1 MDFEE
6 ITIIYDEATAITSEG
21 PSSQSA
27 TLRLYDIFIPLL
39 GFFIISLNLLVVI
52 SSGLLL
58 QKRKFHYVSV
68 SPFPL
73 GLIKADLVDGDPIV
87 PSTTKNFPAQLFT
100 LAISMCSRSTAE
112 KHVSLPGQRRI
123 IRFADWCCRAV
134 RLVLSQIHPIGCFV
148 RCSTG

>member
-6 ITIIYDEATAITSEG
+6 ITIIYDEATAITTEG

-27 TLRLYDIFIPLL
+27 TLRLYDVFIPLL

-68 SPFPL
+68 STFPL
-73 GLIKADLVDGDPIV
+73 GLIKAGLVYSDPIV
-87 PSTTKNFPAQLFT
+87 PSTRKFSSAAFHSRTP
-100 LAISMCSRSTAE
+100 MCSRSTAE
-112 KHVSLPGQRRI
+112 KYISLPGKCRI
-123 IRFADWCCRAV
+123 IRFADWRCRAV
-134 RLVLSQIHPIGCFV
+134 WPLLPQIYSIGYFV
-148 RCSTG
+148 RYSTW

>member
-6 ITIIYDEATAITSEG
+6 ITIIYDEVTAITTEG

-27 TLRLYDIFIPLL
+27 TLRLYDVFIPLL

-68 SPFPL
+68 STFSL
-73 GLIKADLVDGDPIV
+73 GLIKQDSCG
-87 PSTTKNFPAQLFT
+87 
-100 LAISMCSRSTAE
+100 AILSCHRREQFSSAAFHSRTPMCSRSTAE
-112 KHVSLPGQRRI
+112 KHISLPGKCRI
-123 IRFADWCCRAV
+123 IRFADWRGRAV
-134 RLVLSQIHPIGCFV
+134 WPLLPELHSVGCFV
-148 RCSTG
+148 CHSTG